1 MKHIIIILLFPL
13 IAIAQRDS
21 LTNDYRVFADI
32 DTTTYAAGKM
42 IVTFE
47 SKNRLGT
54 RLIEVDS
61 IASADFATY
70 IDSLIELYQPD
81 SIITNNVTNSYYDQ
95 FRSFNTQRLTIKNK
109 LVKLWAIKP

>member
-1 MKHIIIILLFPL
+1 MKYTIFFLLLPF
-13 IAIAQRDS
+13 IAMSQRDS

-70 IDSLIELYQPD
+70 INSLIELYQPD
-81 SIITNNVTNSYYDQ
+81 SLINTNVTNTYYDQ
-95 FRSFNTQRLTIKNK
+95 FRSLNTQRLTIKNK

>member
-1 MKHIIIILLFPL
+1 MKHIIIFLFPVL
-13 IAIAQRDS
+13 LCAQRDS

>member
-1 MKHIIIILLFPL
+1 MKHIILFLFPVL
-13 IAIAQRDS
+13 LCAQRDS